1 MRERFSLTKAQWAT
15 ICLSVSSAAALISV
29 VTATFFQ
36 QEQIRATAP
45 ALRLITSPE
54 AVRQAG
60 AEAVS
65 KAGEEAQEALVQV
78 TMSLTMGAV
87 MAVGITVGAIALT
100 VSMVVAERSQQKE
113 VARASSI
120 ILGLAALAL
129 PTIAWLVAAN
139 GIHELQ
145 QKVPGVTD
153 PSLDLPTVLAILL
166 LLFAVALH
174 VRDAWTR
181 SPR

>member
-1 MRERFSLTKAQWAT
+1 
-15 ICLSVSSAAALISV
+15 
-29 VTATFFQ
+29 
-36 QEQIRATAP
+36 
-45 ALRLITSPE
+45 
-54 AVRQAG
+54 
-60 AEAVS
+60 
-65 KAGEEAQEALVQV
+65 
-78 TMSLTMGAV
+78 